1 MFQELSNDIIHL
13 GVCGFI
19 PSHFLALLRTCVI
32 LKRYVHMQGSF
43 CLTLTLILETQG
55 NKIISSNKLFVKSQ
69 EDIECFLER

>member
-1 MFQELSNDIIHL
+1 
-13 GVCGFI
+13 
-19 PSHFLALLRTCVI
+19 
-32 LKRYVHMQGSF
+32 MQGSF